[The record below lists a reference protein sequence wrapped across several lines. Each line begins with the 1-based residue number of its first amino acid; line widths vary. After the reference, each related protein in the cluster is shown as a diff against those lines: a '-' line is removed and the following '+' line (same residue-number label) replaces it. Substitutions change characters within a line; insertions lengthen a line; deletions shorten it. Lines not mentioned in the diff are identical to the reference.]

1 MRSFTSYSKDFATFT
16 GNGSTTASTTNTYDN
31 ISWGMRMINDGIRY
45 LATAFYFN
53 EGTYTTTSVA
63 AQQGYQLPSDFEQM
77 LNVTVTIGSL
87 LWQAKESPSRKHWDA
102 LNVIVFNNDFPQYY
116 YIFNGK
122 VNIYPTPASNG
133 NTITL
138 NYKKRVAD
146 LSMTDV
152 DQTTNTTTISVTTNT
167 TTVTATAPTF
177 KNWMGM
183 SGWIQFPYNITDA
196 ANGDN
201 KWYQIASITS
211 STVLV
216 LKSAYTGA
224 TIAGGSFTIGDT
236 PILPEDYQD
245 LPLFRACRTYF
256 STRVPNEEKASNFKA
271 MYQEGYEALDA
282 KYGSKST
289 TPVLTD
295 TEAQVYNPNLFP
307 RNLN

>member
-1 MRSFTSYSKDFATFT
+1 MRSFTSYSKDFATLT
-16 GNGSTTASTTNTYDN
+16 GNGSTTANTTNSYDN
-31 ISWGMRMINDGIRY
+31 ITWGMRMINDSIRY

-53 EGTYTTTSVA
+53 EASYTTTSVA

-77 LNVTVTIGSL
+77 LNATVSVGNL

-102 LNVIVFNNDFPQYY
+102 LNVVSFNNDFPQYY
-116 YIFNGK
+116 YIFNGR

-146 LSMTDV
+146 LSMADV
-152 DQTTNTTTISVTTNT
+152 TNATNT
-167 TTVTATAPTF
+167 TTVSVTTGTTTVTASAATF

-183 SGWIQFPYNITDA
+183 SGWIQFPYSSTDA

-201 KWYQIASITS
+201 KWYQIASVTS
-211 STVLV
+211 STILV
-216 LKSAYTGA
+216 LKNAYTGA
-224 TIAGGSFTIGDT
+224 TISGGNFTIGDT

-245 LPLFRACRTYF
+245 LPLFRALRMYF
-256 STRVPNEEKASNFKA
+256 STRVPSADKLAEYKDL
-271 MYQEGYEALDA
+271 YQEGFAALDA

-295 TEAQVYNPNLFP
+295 TDAQVYNPNLFP
-307 RNLN
+307 RSIG